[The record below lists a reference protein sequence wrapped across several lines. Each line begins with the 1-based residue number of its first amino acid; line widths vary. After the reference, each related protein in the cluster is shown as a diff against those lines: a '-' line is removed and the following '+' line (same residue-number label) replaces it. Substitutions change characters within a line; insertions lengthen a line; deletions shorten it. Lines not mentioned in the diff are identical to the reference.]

1 MGRALI
7 DLRQASSMV
16 TFRILQDQQRPLKT
30 IFTTAILTALC
41 GSPAFADAPRIW
53 PNTNIRVNI
62 VQWMPTKG
70 LYERWDALSGE
81 FVVAQDGT
89 LSLPVIGRIPV
100 GSLDEAALA
109 TRIAEELKD
118 KIGLVRAPEATVAVV
133 KYPPIYVVGDVKLP
147 GTYEFRP
154 GLMALQA
161 LAVSGGEHSPDTD
174 GADLP
179 DRAELVANLRGL
191 ENSIMRT
198 RIRIARFHAELSDG
212 KAPEFDLPA
221 GMESQEARAIYEQE
235 KAVMTARS
243 NLLKRQANSFTELR
257 DLLRVELETLDKK
270 ADSADADIKSV
281 AKELG
286 LIKTMVD
293 KGIAL
298 PSRLGDLER
307 MLRSYSAARLDVS
320 ADAMRAKQNISEA
333 SRNLEGLYDR
343 QRTEVN
349 IELQTEQANLD
360 QMLLKREVA
369 QNQMLRILS
378 KPDSLSDT
386 GDPTTLVFSIDR
398 LVDGKA
404 QEIAASS
411 DTVLQPGDVLRVS
424 RRVKAATP
432 ETLAQNSQADTV
444 VGSSQ

>member
-1 MGRALI
+1 
-7 DLRQASSMV
+7 MV
-16 TFRILQDQQRPLKT
+16 MFRILHDQQRPLKT
-30 IFTTAILTALC
+30 IFTATMLTALC
-41 GSPAFADAPRIW
+41 WSPAFAGAPRIW
-53 PNTNIRVNI
+53 PNTSIRLSI

-70 LYERWDALSGE
+70 LYEKWDALSGE

-100 GSLDEAALA
+100 GSLDEADLA
-109 TRIAEELKD
+109 ARIAEELKD
-118 KIGLVRAPEATVAVV
+118 KIGLVRVPEATVAVV

-161 LAVSGGEHSPDTD
+161 LAVGGGENSSDAD
-174 GADLP
+174 GSTLP
-179 DRAELVANLRGL
+179 DRAELVANLLGL
-191 ENSIMRT
+191 DNSIMRT
-198 RIRIARFHAELSDG
+198 RIKIARFHAELSDG
-212 KAPEFDLPA
+212 KEPKFDLPA
-221 GMESQEARAIYEQE
+221 GMESPEARAVYEQE

-243 NLLKRQANSFTELR
+243 NLLERQANSFMELR

-281 AKELG
+281 AKELN
-286 LIKTMVD
+286 LFKTMVD

-298 PSRLGDLER
+298 PARQGDLER

-369 QNQMLRILS
+369 QKQMLKILS
-378 KPDSLSDT
+378 KQDRTLDT
-386 GDPTTLVFSIDR
+386 GDPTMLVFSIDR
-398 LVDGKA
+398 LVDGRA

-411 DTVLQPGDVLRVS
+411 DTVLQPGDVLRVT
-424 RRVKAATP
+424 RRAKATTP
-432 ETLAQNSQADTV
+432 ETLAQNSKADAV
-444 VGSSQ
+444 VGTSQ

>member
-1 MGRALI
+1 
-7 DLRQASSMV
+7 MV
-16 TFRILQDQQRPLKT
+16 MSGILHDQQRPLKT
-30 IFTTAILTALC
+30 IFTATMLTALC
-41 GSPAFADAPRIW
+41 WSPVFAGAPRIW
-53 PNTNIRVNI
+53 PNTSIRLSI

-70 LYERWDALSGE
+70 LYEKWEALSGE

-100 GSLDEAALA
+100 GSLDEADLA
-109 TRIAEELKD
+109 AMIAEELKD

-161 LAVSGGEHSPDTD
+161 LAVGGGENSSDAD
-174 GADLP
+174 GPTLP
-179 DRAELVANLRGL
+179 DRAELVANLLGL
-191 ENSIMRT
+191 DNSIMRT
-198 RIRIARFHAELSDG
+198 RIKIARFQAELSDE
-212 KAPEFDLPA
+212 KEPKFDLPA

-243 NLLKRQANSFTELR
+243 NLLERQANSFMELR

-281 AKELG
+281 AKELN
-286 LIKTMVD
+286 LFKTMVD

-298 PSRLGDLER
+298 PARQGDLER

-360 QMLLKREVA
+360 QLLLKREVA
-369 QNQMLRILS
+369 QKQMLKILS
-378 KPDSLSDT
+378 KQDRTSDM
-386 GDPTTLVFSIDR
+386 GDPTMLVFSIDR
-398 LVDGKA
+398 LVDGQA

-411 DTVLQPGDVLRVS
+411 DTVLQPGDVLRVI
-424 RRVKAATP
+424 RRAKATTP
-432 ETLAQNSQADTV
+432 ETLAQNSKADAV
-444 VGSSQ
+444 VGTSQ